1 MRITNSMMIANTV
14 RNINNAARR
23 LSEAQD
29 RMSSQK
35 KIQLASDDPVVA
47 TRAIKYRNYVSTVEQ
62 YQKNVDDV
70 TSWQEVTE
78 TALSDLSD
86 VIQQVRT
93 LTVKASSDTMTAE
106 NLADIKVQISEL
118 RNEAIQI
125 MNASYAGR
133 YVFGGYS
140 TGEEPYELT
149 TTDIGDTVTFKGQ
162 YLSLGGVVSADT
174 DDSAIIAFCETNAEY
189 STSGPQSIKYNIGF
203 NTDIAVNIEGQ
214 DVIGQGGS
222 NLFDTLSK
230 LILALDGQAGYKTA
244 EVEDDGTVTV
254 NTAAISGIDDLLTDL
269 DADYDRVLT
278 AQATL
283 GACMDYVSRVSDRLS
298 TDYATY
304 STLKSSNEDVDVSEA
319 STEVSTAEYVY
330 EVSLTVGAKVITKTL
345 IDYLA

>member
-29 RMSSQK
+29 TMSSQK

-86 VIQQVRT
+86 VVQQVRE

-106 NLADIKVQISEL
+106 DLADIKLQITEL
-118 RNEAIQI
+118 RDEAIQI
-125 MNASYAGR
+125 MNTSYAGR

-140 TGEEPYELT
+140 TGEEPYKLT
-149 TTDIGDTVTFKGQ
+149 ATDVGETVTFKGQ
-162 YLSLGGVVSADT
+162 YISLGGVVSTDIDDAAIAD
-174 DDSAIIAFCETNAEY
+174 FCSTNTQYETTAAEA
-189 STSGPQSIKYNIGF
+189 IKYNIGF
-203 NTDIAVNIEGQ
+203 NTDITVNIEGQ
-214 DVIGQGGS
+214 DVIGEGAGN
-222 NLFDTLSK
+222 NLFDTISK
-230 LILALDGQAGYKTA
+230 LLLGLDNETSYKTA
-244 EVEDDGTVTV
+244 DISTVPATVT
-254 NTAAISGIDDLLTDL
+254 TEAFSLDGLLTDL
-269 DADYDRVLT
+269 DNDYDRMLT

-283 GACMDYVSRVSDRLS
+283 GSRMDYVSRVSDRLS

-304 STLKSSNEDVDVSEA
+304 TELKSNNEDVDVSVA

-330 EVSLTVGAKVITKTL
+330 EASLSVGAKVITKTL
-345 IDYLA
+345 IDYMA